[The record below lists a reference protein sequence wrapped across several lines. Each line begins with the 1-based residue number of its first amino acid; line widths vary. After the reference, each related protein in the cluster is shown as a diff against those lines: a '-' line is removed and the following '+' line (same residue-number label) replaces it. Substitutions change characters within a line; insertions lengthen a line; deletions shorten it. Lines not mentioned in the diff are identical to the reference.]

1 MSALSSKDP
10 LQLQPSTPDALP
22 ILPMLPYF
30 SNSSPRNSPLTI
42 RRRWAEYSQFY
53 HNNSNKPRTLSNV
66 PIIITIAC
74 LHPITA
80 APIPNNRKYEQTTP
94 TNAKLA
100 DPNFDQNT
108 LPPAKKTNSNMD
120 RNTRLL
126 TNIARTHDDELLT
139 LLRRRHISPDALENS
154 LPPFAMKLLAMMAY
168 YHGYIPKPSC
178 PVVWSLTL
186 RVYDVSITDRRLVVQ
201 GLQLI
206 KTKIVTTLHAD
217 DLSEL
222 RDPMH
227 DYDIIYVRLQA
238 PKLPGDSY
246 SMLSEIHRDLHA
258 PLCTSEQPTTPE
270 LQKTTYFSQALL
282 NDYAGTKAVELFVNA
297 HPTAAARNFNDIV
310 ALPVRS
316 RTVEDQPTGP
326 R

>member
-139 LLRRRHISPDALENS
+139 LLRRRHISPDALEVIKSKCPRSTLKKIRTLNNAQS
-154 LPPFAMKLLAMMAY
+154 WESIGKLAATLCNEAVGNDGLLPWLYSQAQLPGAKTNIRS
-168 YHGYIPKPSC
+168 YHPIKVPHDGANDAAIK
-178 PVVWSLTL
+178 
-186 RVYDVSITDRRLVVQ
+186 VYDVSITDRRLVVQ

-258 PLCTSEQPTTPE
+258 PLCTSEQPTTP
-270 LQKTTYFSQALL
+270 
-282 NDYAGTKAVELFVNA
+282 
-297 HPTAAARNFNDIV
+297 
-310 ALPVRS
+310 
-316 RTVEDQPTGP
+316 
-326 R
+326 